1 MKGMKAFG
9 RYGSLGFELLGS
21 IAVGYYLG
29 VWADKKLGTRWITFA
44 GFLLGCYA
52 GFRALYRASQTM
64 TRDIEREERLARGE
78 DPWAPPAKPDEDEDD
93 DHDASEPA
101 DKADPPTVTAARGD
115 AAAKADDAAKADHAD
130 NADRTGDQEKRD
142 GNDAKR

>member
-29 VWADKKLGTRWITFA
+29 VWADKKLGTHWIAFA

-64 TRDIEREERLARGE
+64 TRDIERDERLARGE
-78 DPWAPPAKPDEDEDD
+78 DPWAPPAKPDDD
-93 DHDASEPA
+93 DDNDVSEPA
-101 DKADPPTVTAARGD
+101 GNAGKTGNAS
-115 AAAKADDAAKADHAD
+115 
-130 NADRTGDQEKRD
+130 NADTPDNTEKRD
-142 GNDAKR
+142 GDDAKR

>member
-29 VWADKKLGTRWITFA
+29 VWADKKLGTRWIAFA

-64 TRDIEREERLARGE
+64 TRDIERDERLARGE
-78 DPWAPPAKPDEDEDD
+78 DPWAPPAKPDDD
-93 DHDASEPA
+93 DDESEP
-101 DKADPPTVTAARGD
+101 T
-115 AAAKADDAAKADHAD
+115 D
-130 NADRTGDQEKRD
+130 NADKTAKAAQADKKEKRD
-142 GNDAKR
+142 GDDAKR